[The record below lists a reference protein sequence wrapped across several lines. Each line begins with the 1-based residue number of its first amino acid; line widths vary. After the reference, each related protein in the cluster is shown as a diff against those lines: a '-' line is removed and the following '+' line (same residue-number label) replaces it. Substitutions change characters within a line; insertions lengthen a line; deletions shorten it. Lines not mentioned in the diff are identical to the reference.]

1 MTSAL
6 MGLLACLLVVS
17 AQAQQSNRSNKCKCS
32 SSLLA
37 RFNPKLIQGEPL
49 VHQPSSF
56 CPLMEIIITTKQG
69 KEKCLDPKSQLG
81 KFILMKKLKHREA
94 GAAHLTTTSAQTS
107 SSDSTR
113 CHVASSK

>member
-37 RFNPKLIQGEPL
+37 RFNAKLIQGEPL

-81 KFILMKKLKHREA
+81 KFILMKKLKEA